1 MDIASIGTVV
11 LPVLSQPDGVN
22 RRDQVVN
29 DFNSI
34 LMEMFVRQS
43 GLASAFT
50 SDESSEGSIVGDLM
64 TQVLSSQLAGQFNLV
79 TAADLF
85 GAGRSTEVHTNE

>member
-1 MDIASIGTVV
+1 M
-11 LPVLSQPDGVN
+11 LPTLAQPNGVN

-29 DFNSI
+29 DFNTV

-43 GLASAFT
+43 GLASAFAG
-50 SDESSEGSIVGDLM
+50 DESPEGSIVGDLM
-64 TQVLSSQLAGQFNLV
+64 TQVISSQLAGQFQLV

-85 GAGRSTEVHTNE
+85 GAGRATQEHANE